1 MSYAIHWNCIVLLYT
16 QLIVI
21 LPQDQKAEPEYGED
35 INPISRLIQIQ
46 QAKKEREPVYSLLE
60 ERGMPRRREFVMEV
74 SMRNRDTV
82 QPLLALHLF
91 NTNTFTLKFEIF
103 LPSHVVLVD
112 LTFHMEVGDL

>member
-1 MSYAIHWNCIVLLYT
+1 MNVVSYAVQWNCIVILYT

-21 LPQDQKAEPEYGED
+21 VPQDQKAEPEYGED

-82 QPLLALHLF
+82 QPVLALLLF
-91 NTNTFTLKFEIF
+91 NTNTFTFKFKIF
-103 LPSHVVLVD
+103 VPSSVESGD
-112 LTFHMEVGDL
+112 LTFFI